1 MGTLYLVSTPIG
13 NLGDIS
19 PRAEETLRSVDRILT
34 EDTRRSRLL
43 AQKAGSK
50 APLVSLHAH
59 NERERSKRILSW
71 LSNGEDLALL
81 SDAGTPLV
89 SDPGGRTVAGA
100 IESGHRVVPIP
111 GPSAVL
117 SALIASGLPSERF
130 AFLGFPERKG
140 NKRKAFFE
148 RVALSNETVVL
159 FESPRRLLVLLDEL
173 AEKCGHDRQGAVAR
187 ELTKVHEEIMRG
199 TLTELAAHY
208 RESVPKGEVTLVI
221 APNEQILDEAA
232 QAVEARALCND
243 LLDRGMKPSEV
254 AKEVAESL
262 ALARNEAYRIVHELQ
277 RSRNS
282 G

>member
-89 SDPGGRTVAGA
+89 SDPRGRTVAGA

-159 FESPRRLLVLLDEL
+159 FESPRRLVVLLDEL
-173 AEKCGHDRQGAVAR
+173 AEKCGHDSQGAVAR